1 MSTDTKLEN
10 TADESESLVS
20 VGVVGGGFIGQTVGD
35 QFRELDDA
43 RVEAIADIDSETL
56 QAAGNELGVSKQARY
71 EDYEVMLESEDLD
84 AILIGT
90 PHTLHY
96 EQILTAM
103 EYDLH
108 ILCDKPLTTNLAH
121 ARDLVERD
129 TTRDELLMVGY
140 QRHLYQAFVEARNIL
155 KNEGRIPRWITAEI
169 SQDWVDRFEDAWRMN
184 PDLSGGGYLYDTG
197 SHILDSILWSTG
209 LTPTAV
215 SAEMDFVDDEQRVD
229 GRSHVTVRFEEGTT
243 ATIVCSGETPC
254 MREHIH
260 MWDEEGAIYL
270 ESQDWEPNKLT
281 KIDSTSGEYSPQ
293 LDRETLPNKAEAFI
307 QSIQDGENPPATAL
321 DGLRVT
327 AVTEA
332 AYESARQSSE
342 FVTIDPDDVALH

>member
-1 MSTDTKLEN
+1 MTVDSIVEKTIG
-10 TADESESLVS
+10 ESESLVS
-20 VGVVGGGFIGQTVGD
+20 VGIVGGGFIGQTVGG
-35 QFRELDDA
+35 QFQDVDGA
-43 RVEAIADIDSETL
+43 RVETLVDINDEVL
-56 QAAGNELGVSKQARY
+56 QTTGDELGIPEEARY
-71 EDYEVMLESEDLD
+71 DEYETMVKTEPLD

-103 EYDLH
+103 EHDLH
-108 ILCDKPLTTNLAH
+108 ILCDKPLTTDLDH

-129 TTRDELLMVGY
+129 ATRDEILMVGY
-140 QRHLYQAFVEARNIL
+140 QRHLYEAFVKTRDTLTEA
-155 KNEGRIPRWITAEI
+155 GRVPRWITAEI
-169 SQDWVDRFEDAWRMN
+169 SQDWVDRFSDAWRMN

-229 GRSHVTVRFEEGTT
+229 GQSHVTIRFEEGTT
-243 ATIVCSGETPC
+243 ATVVCSGETPC

-281 KIDSTSGEYSPQ
+281 EIDSASGEYAPR
-293 LDRETLPNKAEAFI
+293 LDRGNLPNKAEAFI
-307 QSIQDGENPPATAL
+307 QAIRDGEAPPATAL

-332 AYESARQSSE
+332 AYESARQNGE
-342 FVTIDPDDVALH
+342 FVAIDPNDVALD

>member
-1 MSTDTKLEN
+1 MAVNTELEEEL
-10 TADESESLVS
+10 DKSKPLVS
-20 VGVVGGGFIGQTVGD
+20 VGVVGGGFIGRTVGS
-35 QFRELDDA
+35 QFGELDTA
-43 RVEAIADIDSETL
+43 EVKAVVDIDSKTL
-56 QAAGNELGVSKQARY
+56 RTAGEELGVPEEARY
-71 EDYEVMLESEDLD
+71 EDYEAMLKSEDLD
-84 AILIGT
+84 AVLLGT

-96 EQILTAM
+96 EQVLTAM
-103 EYDLH
+103 EHDLH
-108 ILCDKPLTTNLAH
+108 VLCDKPLTTDLDH

-129 TTRDELLMVGY
+129 TARDEVLMVGY
-140 QRHLYQAFVEARNIL
+140 QRHLYQSFVKTRDTLE
-155 KNEGRIPRWITAEI
+155 KEGRIPQWITAEV
-169 SQDWVDRFEDAWRMN
+169 SQNWVDRFSDAWRTN

-215 SAEMDFVDDEQRVD
+215 SAEMDFVDNEQRVD
-229 GRSHVTVRFEEGTT
+229 GRSHVTIRFEEGTT
-243 ATIVCSGETPC
+243 ATVVCSGETPC

-281 KIDSTSGEYSPQ
+281 EIDSTSGEYSPR
-293 LDRETLPNKAEAFI
+293 LDRGDLPNKAEAFV
-307 QSIQDGENPPATAL
+307 QSIRDRESPPATAL

-332 AYESARQSSE
+332 AYESARQNGE
-342 FVTIDPDDVALH
+342 FVTIDPTDVALD